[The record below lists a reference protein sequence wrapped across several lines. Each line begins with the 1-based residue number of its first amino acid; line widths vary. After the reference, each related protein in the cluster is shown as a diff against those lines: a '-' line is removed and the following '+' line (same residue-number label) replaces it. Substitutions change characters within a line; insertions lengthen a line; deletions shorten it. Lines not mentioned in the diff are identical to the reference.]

1 MRWTEEQHAEY
12 LKRRGVPGAPNT
24 ADVSRQP
31 FRHGNRPM
39 YALGR
44 LKTGEMNKT
53 EAAYAEHLKLLQ
65 HRGDILWWKFEG
77 MKFRLADLTF
87 YTPDF
92 NIMKADGHL
101 VHHEIKGFFQED
113 AKVKIKVVASM
124 YPFEFVVVR
133 KGKQGIWNLQP
144 V

>member
-1 MRWTEEQHAEY
+1 MAWSEADLAKY
-12 LKRRGVPGAPNT
+12 LERTGVPGQPNT
-24 ADVSRQP
+24 ANVSKPP
-31 FRHGNRPM
+31 FRAPGRPM

-53 EAAYAEHLKLLQ
+53 EAAYAEHLKHLE